1 MQAWVVGVYARL
13 VRASRLHA
21 EHAIPTDRF
30 AAVEWQDVQRI
41 WRMVCGVL
49 HRRVRSVDE
58 LPGVA
63 VLLGASTSVA
73 SREVQWASILS
84 RLLELVGG

>member
-1 MQAWVVGVYARL
+1 LGHNKRFLLTIGPSGLPRFARL
-13 VRASRLHA
+13 AA
-21 EHAIPTDRF
+21 EA
-30 AAVEWQDVQRI
+30 QDVQRI

-63 VLLGASTSVA
+63 VLLGA
-73 SREVQWASILS
+73 
-84 RLLELVGG
+84 